1 MIANYLLKQSFLL
14 LDIHNTVKHVHSLV
28 KKQQLW
34 FTATEKGIMIEIYK
48 IFIYFHISV
57 QVFFLLTLRS
67 IHILHNDLKN
77 YPINIKAFFDMQCQ
91 IL

>member
-14 LDIHNTVKHVHSLV
+14 LDIHSTVKRVHSLV
-28 KKQQLW
+28 KKQLW

-57 QVFFLLTLRS
+57 QVFFPTNTQKHS
-67 IHILHNDLKN
+67 
-77 YPINIKAFFDMQCQ
+77 YTSQ
-91 IL
+91 